1 MRQVDLDFDALYP
14 VFPYLPYVNKYQKS
28 KKAIPKLIRFST
40 IENRLLLNQWS
51 SQTAYHCV
59 DSALQLKRGF
69 FCFMLL
75 LFLTQVPAADL
86 EVSSCQRR
94 DRNNTLLS
102 YLLEC
107 RIILSKSV
115 ARLNCS

>member
-14 VFPYLPYVNKYQKS
+14 VFPYLPCVNKYRKS

-40 IENRLLLNQWS
+40 LENRLLLNQWS

-75 LFLTQVPAADL
+75 LFPHAGSSSRFRGIIMSEEGQEQYPAVL
-86 EVSSCQRR
+86 SVGVQ
-94 DRNNTLLS
+94 NN
-102 YLLEC
+102 
-107 RIILSKSV
+107 SK
-115 ARLNCS
+115 